1 MESKRYTAEY
11 REWALQQMMPPV
23 NRAVVELAKATG
35 VTTVTLRTWQKLAR
49 AEGRIVAGDVKKSDG
64 WSSTNKFRMV
74 LETAPL
80 SAEELSAYCRT
91 KGIYPEQLAQWRL
104 ACEQANRTDQ
114 SSAAG
119 GVRKPAL
126 AGADAVRIR
135 ELERKLKKT
144 DASLAEA
151 EALLVLRKKVAA
163 IWGKDVEE

>member
-1 MESKRYTAEY
+1 MKWKRYTAEY
-11 REWALQQMMPPV
+11 REWALEQMMPPE
-23 NRAVVELAKATG
+23 NLSVVELARVTG
-35 VTTVTLRTWQKLAR
+35 VTTVTLRTWQKMAR
-49 AEGRIVAGDVKKSDG
+49 AEGRIMAGDVKKSDG

-91 KGIYPEQLAQWRL
+91 KGIYPEHLAQWRL
-104 ACEQANRTDQ
+104 ACEQANPTDQ
-114 SSAAG
+114 SLAKGEAAKLR
-119 GVRKPAL
+119 VAK
-126 AGADAVRIR
+126 ADAVRIR